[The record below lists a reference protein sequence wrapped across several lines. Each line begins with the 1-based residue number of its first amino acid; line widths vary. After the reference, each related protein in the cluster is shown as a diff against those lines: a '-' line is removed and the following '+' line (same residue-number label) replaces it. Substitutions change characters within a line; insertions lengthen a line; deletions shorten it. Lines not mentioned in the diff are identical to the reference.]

1 MQSPVKVLVLA
12 VPERHASNAV
22 IDNQDQDGSCRSH
35 EHAIEI
41 QAGNATSTEKA
52 EQISAQNSAND
63 SQHDIQKYAFAV
75 PVDNL
80 APKKPGYQTEKNPTY
95 NRHVHPF
102 EVRNKEHK
110 MLFVSPSTRNLLNS
124 YFSFLRG

>member
-41 QAGNATSTEKA
+41 QAGNATSAEKA
-52 EQISAQNSAND
+52 EQISAENRAND

-75 PVDNL
+75 PVDDL
-80 APKKPGYQTEKNPTY
+80 APKKSGYQTEKNPTY

-102 EVRNKEHK
+102 EVNYKEHK
-110 MLFVSPSTRNLLNS
+110 VLFVSPSTPKLAQLLFQ
-124 YFSFLRG
+124 FSKD